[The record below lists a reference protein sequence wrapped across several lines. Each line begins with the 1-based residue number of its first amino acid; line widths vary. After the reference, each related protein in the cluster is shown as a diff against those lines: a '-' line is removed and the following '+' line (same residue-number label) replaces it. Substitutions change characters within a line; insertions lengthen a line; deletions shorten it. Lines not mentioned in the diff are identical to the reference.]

1 MVMATAEHLLHEAQY
16 AFHSISYGQSRENRR
31 NAARAKSLCMKI
43 LRKYPTGMEA
53 DEAHAILRRLGEE
66 AYSSKMAVRHRPISQ
81 AAHHQSPPMARPSG
95 QAIAST
101 NEVEAL
107 NWSGLVASIFMMPK
121 IALAMIVFAVIFL
134 FGFLGPFL
142 FVPLLAFVLFSGPF
156 RNKLKPEQ
164 RKALNEFVVRVNDYL
179 EKRQS

>member
-1 MVMATAEHLLHEAQY
+1 MATAEQLLHEAHY
-16 AFHSISYGQSRENRR
+16 AFHSISYGQTRENRR

-66 AYSSKMAVRHRPISQ
+66 AYSSKLAVQHRHISQ
-81 AAHHQSPPMARPSG
+81 AAHHQPAEHAQHQRRAETSG
-95 QAIAST
+95 
-101 NEVEAL
+101 NDVEPL
-107 NWSGLVASIFMMPK
+107 NWGGLFASILMMPK
-121 IALAMIVFAVIFL
+121 IALAMIAFAAIFL

-142 FVPLLAFVLFSGPF
+142 FLPLLAFVLLSGPF

-164 RKALNEFVVRVNDYL
+164 RKELNEFVVRVNDYL
-179 EKRQS
+179 ENRQS